1 MSQTSEKGL
10 SEFRADQ
17 SPGISEA
24 YDSQQDTV
32 KPELAFDFVNS
43 KSQPESETNI
53 AKQVNQIIQNG

>member
-1 MSQTSEKGL
+1 M
-10 SEFRADQ
+10 
-17 SPGISEA
+17 SEA